1 MESTLETLEITIPK
15 EYIATLKKFIKVLG
29 GKVKAVKKTEIE
41 ESLEDVKAGRV
52 SKKYKD
58 VNEMWEDLMA

>member
-15 EYIATLKKFIKVLG
+15 EYIATLKKFIKALG